1 MDFHQAVQLA
11 NQPANARVADA
22 EESRLGVGDTPGAVP
37 IATLHPADIIS
48 HARRAQHEAGRARQ
62 QARHIGRAAGHWHP
76 VDIIAEAQ
84 AAQGGHHRGATGTGS
99 TRTRTRTPA
108 GWQLID
114 RGITERVHP
123 LLAGSRALVPVFN
136 PHDADR
142 GISSQHHIPS
152 AGPVSA
158 TTSGTV
164 AVAPSPPEANSFWH
178 PVGTIVSAALDY
190 YMGNDPCRTTDR
202 TVSRRRLG
210 AGEDCVGTDETLEE
224 TPTAGPQ
231 TSDADGVGF
240 IPWKEGARNLFIRA
254 SGDPTADL
262 PPPKQVTMAAPSDR
276 QLNKFHT
283 QVVSK
288 LQASFSGAHRGPEG
302 TLTACALKRDMPRVD
317 DQANVMS
324 QGATIKTEEKHPA
337 ERDAIDC
344 GPELVP
350 FEVVPTKQEWTVY
363 MIGGIMLLALLALA
377 LT

>member
-1 MDFHQAVQLA
+1 M
-11 NQPANARVADA
+11 
-22 EESRLGVGDTPGAVP
+22 
-37 IATLHPADIIS
+37 
-48 HARRAQHEAGRARQ
+48 
-62 QARHIGRAAGHWHP
+62 
-76 VDIIAEAQ
+76 
-84 AAQGGHHRGATGTGS
+84 
-99 TRTRTRTPA
+99 
-108 GWQLID
+108 
-114 RGITERVHP
+114 
-123 LLAGSRALVPVFN
+123 PVFN

-142 GISSQHHIPS
+142 GISSQHLVPS

-164 AVAPSPPEANSFWH
+164 AVAPLTPATSFWH
-178 PVGTIVSAALDY
+178 PVGTIVSAAIDY

-210 AGEDCVGTDETLEE
+210 VGEDCVGTDETLEE

-254 SGDPTADL
+254 SGDPTAEDL
-262 PPPKQVTMAAPSDR
+262 PPPKHVSMAAPSDR
-276 QLNKFHT
+276 QLNKFHA

-288 LQASFSGAHRGPEG
+288 LQKSFSGEG

-344 GPELVP
+344 GPNMGLEP
-350 FEVVPTKQEWTVY
+350 FEVEPTKQEWTVY